1 MSERALKVGLEIHVY
16 PRMESKAKLFCD
28 CRIDPQAAPNT
39 NICPV
44 CTAQPGANPMLPN
57 EEAIIRTVAIATIF
71 GSTLDGKPAFQ
82 RKHYSYPDL
91 PSGYQRTMSGS
102 YAYPIARGGKFR
114 NVGII
119 QVHLEEDPARY
130 DPDTGS
136 IDYNRCG
143 TPLVEIVTEPD
154 ITSAQHARE
163 WLEHLRRRLDYAGC
177 FDERF
182 GIKADVNVSIAP
194 KYERVEIKNI
204 NSFSA
209 IVEAIDAEEARQRS
223 LVEQKK
229 PVPHETRAWTGSE
242 TVFMR
247 SKEHALD
254 YRFIPEQ
261 DLPRIDL
268 NDELTTRAALLA
280 ERDPE
285 AVFESII
292 SAGMSEDDAKIII
305 EHPLVSEHAERM
317 LEGGLEGTFI
327 GRFLRREFLRV
338 INYHQAHPRSF
349 AGTSE
354 HLIELGELASKG
366 AVSDKT
372 VRELI
377 EQLYETDFSP
387 LERVEKDGLGMVSD
401 DASLKAAAE
410 QVISQNP
417 KAAEDYRGGNEKTMN
432 FLAGQLMRQM
442 QGRADVKKARE
453 ILEQLLS
460 GS

>member
-28 CRIDPQAAPNT
+28 CMIDPEAAPNT

-44 CTAQPGANPMLPN
+44 CTAQPGANPKLPN
-57 EEAIIRTVAIATIF
+57 EEAVIKTIAIAQLF
-71 GSTLDGKPAFQ
+71 GSTLDAKPAFQ

-102 YAYPIARGGKFR
+102 YAYPIARGGRFHG
-114 NVGII
+114 VGII

-136 IDYNRCG
+136 IDYNRSG

-154 ITSAQHARE
+154 IMSAEHARE
-163 WLEHLRRRLDYAGC
+163 WLELLRLRLDYAGC

-194 KYERVEIKNI
+194 KFERVEIKNI

-209 IVEAIDAEEARQRS
+209 IVEAIEAEAARQRS
-223 LVEQKK
+223 LIEQRKS
-229 PVPHETRAWTGSE
+229 VPHETRTWTGSE

-247 SKEHALD
+247 SKEQALD

-268 NDELTTRAALLA
+268 HAEITTRATRLA

-285 AVFESII
+285 AVLATLIG
-292 SAGMSEDDAKIII
+292 AGMDEENAQIIV
-305 EHPLVSEHAERM
+305 EHPVVSAHAERM
-317 LEGGLEGTFI
+317 IAGGLEGVFV
-327 GRFLRREFLRV
+327 GRFLRREYLRV
-338 INYHQAHPRSF
+338 VNYHQAHPRAF

-354 HLIELGELASKG
+354 HLIELGELASSG
-366 AVSDKT
+366 AISDKI
-372 VRELI
+372 VRELV
-377 EQLYETDFSP
+377 EQLYEKDFSP
-387 LERVEKDGLGMVSD
+387 NERVEKEGLGMVSD
-401 DASLKAAAE
+401 DAALRAAA
-410 QVISQNP
+410 QSVIDANP
-417 KAAEDYRGGNEKTMN
+417 KAAEDYRAGNEKTMN
-432 FLAGQLMRQM
+432 FLAGQLMREM
-442 QGRADVKKARE
+442 GGKADIKKARA
-453 ILEQLLS
+453 ILEELL
-460 GS
+460 